1 MREEERQ
8 RELDSRE
15 DMHGRQRSEDTAGA
29 CGREKDGPEVPGK
42 GDEEPLPLR

>member
-29 CGREKDGPEVPGK
+29 CGR
-42 GDEEPLPLR
+42 